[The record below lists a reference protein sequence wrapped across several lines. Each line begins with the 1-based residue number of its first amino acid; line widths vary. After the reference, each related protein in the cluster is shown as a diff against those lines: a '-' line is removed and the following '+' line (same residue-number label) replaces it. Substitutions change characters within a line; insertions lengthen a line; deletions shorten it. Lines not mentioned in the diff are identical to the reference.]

1 MYGRIM
7 ERESLKCFEEK
18 EHTLACSTKKFKENH
33 TSTKGE
39 EVNPFRSVR
48 SYRDKQ
54 LGEIQGA
61 FEQAFGLSNDM
72 EEDAE
77 SNIEEDAESNIDE
90 DKNVDGNM
98 VVCLTKEEKTCIR
111 VVWR

>member
-77 SNIEEDAESNIDE
+77 SNTDE
-90 DKNVDGNM
+90 DKNDEGNM
-98 VVCLTKEEKTCIR
+98 VVCLTKEEKTRIR
-111 VVWR
+111 AVWR

>member
-7 ERESLKCFEEK
+7 ERESLKHSEGE
-18 EHTLACSTKKFKENH
+18 EHTLARSTKKFKENH

-39 EVNPFRSVR
+39 EVNPFRNAK
-48 SYRDKQ
+48 SYRDKL
-54 LGEIQGA
+54 LGETPGA

-77 SNIEEDAESNIDE
+77 SNIDE
-90 DKNVDGNM
+90 DKNIEGNM
-98 VVCLTKEEKTCIR
+98 VVCLTKEEKTRIR
-111 VVWR
+111 AVWR

>member
-1 MYGRIM
+1 M

-54 LGEIQGA
+54 LREIQGA

-77 SNIEEDAESNIDE
+77 SNTDE
-90 DKNVDGNM
+90 DKNDEGNM
-98 VVCLTKEEKTCIR
+98 VVCLTKEEKTRIR
-111 VVWR
+111 AVWR